1 MQHTE
6 CALNKLTNQYGSCL
20 DAKHVQAIANH
31 TKGNTISEIKAE
43 TQCSTDECIL
53 ARVNLPVDTADKI
66 KREALK
72 TKAESLDG
80 NYWINNTEIDTCLS
94 QMRKHNPG
102 FAHTFI
108 HMSDMKTFP
117 PSNVQSYDYTVKQ
130 LTDINLANCLKGAIN
145 RQPPCAELSTE
156 GNVPLKSI
164 GIVFNTDT
172 SSGPGQHWFTVY
184 ISTDTKDPAT
194 NRPLIL
200 IEVFNSSGSDI
211 NSKPFQK
218 FWAEQVLQIASVTG
232 CKCEYRLVSTV
243 PHQRDDTGNC
253 GSYSLFYIYSRLKG
267 VRPEEFNV
275 AGGRLSDENM
285 QKFRSVLF
293 KTHK

>member
-6 CALNKLTNQYGSCL
+6 CALNKSTNQYGSCL
-20 DAKHVQAIANH
+20 DAKHIQTIASH
-31 TKGNTISEIKAE
+31 AKGNTISEIKEE
-43 TQCSTDECIL
+43 TRCSTDECIL
-53 ARVNLPVDTADKI
+53 TRVNLPVATADRI

-72 TKAESLDG
+72 TEAESLDG
-80 NYWINNTEIDTCLS
+80 NYWINNTEIDNCMS
-94 QMRKHNPG
+94 QMRRQYPG
-102 FAHTFI
+102 FTHTFI

-117 PSNVQSYDYTVKQ
+117 PSNLQSYDYPVKQ
-130 LTDINLANCLKGAIN
+130 LTDINLANCLKGAID
-145 RQPPCAELSTE
+145 RHPPCAELSTE

-172 SSGPGQHWFTVY
+172 SSGSGQHWFAVY
-184 ISTDTKDPAT
+184 ISTNNTDPAT

-218 FWAEQVLQIASVTG
+218 FWAEQALQIAQVTA

-267 VRPEEFNV
+267 IRSEEFNV

-293 KTHK
+293 KMRK